1 MGNYSGH
8 INEILCFI
16 SGCKDF
22 ATGQFRAAFSS
33 IDLVL
38 GSAYTKNSTLTTIS
52 TILLGLS
59 PIIFFTEDLVF
70 VKSYFIRLETIP
82 NTVKMQDDKDEAT
95 KSVGEKASPLPLL
108 SVGAS
113 VTILLLEDM

>member
-1 MGNYSGH
+1 M
-8 INEILCFI
+8 

-22 ATGQFRAAFSS
+22 ATGQFRAVFSI
-33 IDLVL
+33 IDFVL
-38 GSAYTKNSTLTTIS
+38 ESVDCENFIFTSIS

-59 PIIFFTEDLVF
+59 PIIFFTDEVVF
-70 VKSYFIRLETIP
+70 VKSYLICLETIP
-82 NTVKMQDDKDEAT
+82 ITVKIQDDKDEAT

-113 VTILLLEDM
+113 VTIFSLEDVWTDSVLRFPK

>member
-1 MGNYSGH
+1 M
-8 INEILCFI
+8 

-22 ATGQFRAAFSS
+22 ATGQFRAVFSIIVFVLESADFENS
-33 IDLVL
+33 IF
-38 GSAYTKNSTLTTIS
+38 TTIS

-70 VKSYFIRLETIP
+70 VKSYFIFLETIP
-82 NTVKMQDDKDEAT
+82 ITVKIQDDKDEAT
-95 KSVGEKASPLPLL
+95 KSVGEKASPFPLL

-113 VTILLLEDM
+113 VTIFSLEDMWIDSVLKIS